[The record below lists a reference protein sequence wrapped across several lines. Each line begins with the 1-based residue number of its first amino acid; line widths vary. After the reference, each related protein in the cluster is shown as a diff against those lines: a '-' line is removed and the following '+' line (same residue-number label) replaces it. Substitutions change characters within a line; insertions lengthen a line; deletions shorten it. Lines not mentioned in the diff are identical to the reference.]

1 MIEAGSVLF
10 SFSVATA
17 ALSLG
22 TGVWG
27 MATRNRSILALSR
40 QSVMLHFFVLAL
52 SELILL
58 YLLVIGDYSVDYVL
72 NYVSN
77 NLPIFYRIS
86 ALWAGNAGSLLFWNF
101 LIALFSAIAVRHVE
115 KEEPTL
121 VPPMIIILMGISL
134 FFSLVGNF
142 TENSDPFTMIIKNGI
157 PYHGPEGRGLSPL
170 LQHWAMVIHPPT
182 LLIGYAAFS
191 VPFAIAMA
199 SLITGRVN
207 LNWTRLVR
215 RWTLFSWSFL
225 GAGMMLG
232 GKWAYEELGWGGYW
246 FWDPV
251 ENSSLMP
258 WLSSTAFLH
267 SILVQEKREMFKTW
281 NMVLV
286 TISFFLCIFGTFITR
301 SGLINSVHSFAN
313 TGLGLNFAIFL
324 GIIIIFSVYWI
335 TRRSSELRSDRP
347 MNSFLSRE
355 AGFLFN
361 NMLLIF
367 MVIVILL
374 GTMWANVSELL
385 TGEADQKTQTWFDN
399 RMAPLGLILL
409 FLTGAG
415 PLLSWRKTSGKTL
428 WKNFRFPMAVF
439 FIALIAGFAYTHYT
453 ISPVELA
460 QYKPLALTCFAL
472 CGFVFTGVI
481 EEFVRTT
488 LARTRVTHENFLLG
502 LLLILFQNKRRFM
515 GYSIHLGIA
524 FMFIGFTGLAYAKE
538 YQFKLHPKGIEY
550 FDGYT
555 IEVADYKVYPTFDVS
570 FANLPKDGPGYKY
583 EAVSINIYKNNRLV
597 GSTVTEKRYYPMYSP
612 VTESYGDPQPTSEPG
627 IISNGF
633 GDIKIQYARPDAT
646 DDNRLIIQVKT
657 DPLINFL
664 WFGMIF
670 YHVFIL
676 FLLLPIGENKA
687 INLFGKKYSLSPV
700 AHKPE

>member
-1 MIEAGSVLF
+1 MIEAGSVFF

-17 ALSLG
+17 ALSFG
-22 TGVWG
+22 TGIWG
-27 MATRNRSILALSR
+27 YIKKDRSILALSR
-40 QSVMLHFFVLAL
+40 QSVMLHFFVLTL

-58 YLLVIGDYSVDYVL
+58 YLLVVGDYSVDYVV
-72 NYVSN
+72 NYIN
-77 NLPIFYRIS
+77 NDLSIFYRIS

-101 LIALFSAIAVRHVE
+101 LISLFAVLAVRHVE
-115 KEEPTL
+115 KEEATL
-121 VPPMIIILMGISL
+121 VPPMIFILMGISL

-142 TENSDPFTMIIKNGI
+142 TDNSDPFKMIVRDGV
-157 PYHGPEGRGLSPL
+157 PYMGPEGRGLSPL

-182 LLIGYAAFS
+182 LLIGYAAFA
-191 VPFAIAMA
+191 VPFAIGMA
-199 SLITGRVN
+199 SLITGRIN

-215 RWTLFSWSFL
+215 RWTLFSWAFL

-258 WLSSTAFLH
+258 WLSATAFLH

-301 SGLINSVHSFAN
+301 SGMVNSVHSFAN

-324 GIIIIFSVYWI
+324 GIILLFSVFWI
-335 TRRSSELRSDRP
+335 SYRSTQLRSDRP

-361 NMLLIF
+361 NMLLLF
-367 MVIVILL
+367 MVVVILL
-374 GTMWANVSELL
+374 GTMWANISELI

-415 PLLSWRKTSGKTL
+415 PLLSWRKTSGKTI
-428 WKNFRFPMAVF
+428 WKNFRFPLLGF
-439 FIALIAGFAYTHYT
+439 LITLIAGIMFMHITF
-453 ISPVELA
+453 SPVEIA
-460 QYKPLALTCFAL
+460 EYKPLAILCFAL
-472 CGFVFTGVI
+472 CAFLFTGVF
-481 EEFVRTT
+481 EEFARTT
-488 LARTRVTHENFLLG
+488 LARTRITKENFLLG
-502 LLLILFQNKRRFM
+502 FLLILFQNKRRFM
-515 GYSIHLGIA
+515 GYSIHLGLA
-524 FMFIGFTGLAYAKE
+524 FMFIGFTGLAFDKE
-538 YQFKLHPKGIEY
+538 YQFKLNPKGSEY

-555 IEVADYKVYPTFDVS
+555 IEVTDYQIYPTTDVS
-570 FANLPKDGPGYKY
+570 FGNLPKDGPPYKY
-583 EAVSINIYKNNRLV
+583 EAVSVSIFKNNRLV

-612 VTESYGDPQPTSEPG
+612 ATESYGDPQPTSEPG

-633 GDIKIQYARPDAT
+633 GDIKIQYARPDST
-646 DDNRLIIQVKT
+646 DNNRLIIQVKT
-657 DPLINFL
+657 DPLINVL
-664 WFGMIF
+664 WFGIVF
-670 YHVFIL
+670 YHLFIL
-676 FLLLPIGENKA
+676 FLLLPIGENKT
-687 INLFGKKYSLSPV
+687 IRFFGKEYSLNP
-700 AHKPE
+700 AAPKG